1 MREKR
6 FKDYSDELQLHT
18 EAALTWLK
26 IIMVRFTFQRK
37 GKEKESLDLCTR
49 CLQNS
54 SNYSKQMAY
63 LSETTIPHRRSIL
76 C

>member
-6 FKDYSDELQLHT
+6 FKDYSDKLQLHS

-54 SNYSKQMAY
+54 
-63 LSETTIPHRRSIL
+63 
-76 C
+76 